1 MVLYKEN
8 DKLEMTQLPPAPA
21 LEFETKVPKISQSQR
36 RPQLGRLKDIIIIM
50 LTNPPLWPLRLHP
63 NFMSIYC
70 GVNVIVKSSGT
81 LG

>member
-21 LEFETKVPKISQSQR
+21 LELETEVIRMFPKISQSQR

-50 LTNPPLWPLRLHP
+50 LTNPPLGS
-63 NFMSIYC
+63 FYA
-70 GVNVIVKSSGT
+70 KSYH
-81 LG
+81 LLV